1 MCTSSNNR
9 CTTSNCTVRQLHRV
23 QADLILH
30 VRKIEMKPTV
40 MILRTKQNEIT
51 MLYFIFFIC
60 FILYIYKNSRKKE
73 LFFEMQS
80 TLKKWLSYYLSLTI

>member
-9 CTTSNCTVRQLHRV
+9 CTTSNCTGRQLHRV

-40 MILRTKQNEIT
+40 MILRTKQNENT
-51 MLYFIFFIC
+51 FV
-60 FILYIYKNSRKKE
+60 K
-73 LFFEMQS
+73 
-80 TLKKWLSYYLSLTI
+80 